1 VPFNLRET
9 VSRLDQEIAALRQL
23 AATGDGL
30 LLEVA
35 RVARKMIGARYA
47 AIHVVENGR
56 VEDIVQDGLTDAE
69 AAAMSRLPTTVGLF
83 ALVAAS
89 EAPIRIRDARG
100 HPMAI
105 GVPADHPSIRS
116 LLAVPMIA
124 GSERYGYL
132 YLGNKVGNDE
142 FTAIDEQLAEM
153 FAIHGAIA
161 IRDARQRA
169 ARVVAE
175 GQQARMASALAQ
187 SSDGVFILDPDT
199 TVAYANEAGSAMYGH
214 AATDLLGRML
224 TVIDSGIQGAA
235 FFADLYGNARA
246 GHAWTGAVINRH
258 RDGTLVHAE
267 VSITP
272 MLDAG
277 GALTGIIESHRDVTA
292 RVAAERERERLV
304 SAIEQAPDPIWILEP
319 DGTVAYVNAAVTR
332 LYGYAPAELV
342 GGQPSILDGGVESPA
357 FWVDM
362 WAKVRNG
369 RPWSGTVMNRTKGGT
384 LVQIESTISP
394 VIDAERHVS
403 AIIAADRDVTRER
416 ALESDL
422 ERLARERDSIEAALH
437 GIDPSA
443 APEEI
448 AAAACAEIVRL
459 SDVGSAAVFDLTP
472 GAEMVLGLAGR
483 MSTEMRAGEPIP
495 ELVAATLRDRS
506 APGPWIHDVRAD
518 PIASQARVSAKR
530 TGLQTVAYA
539 PFSSPNGTFG
549 IIGIGNHDPKTA
561 GRFVERLSALTMFGS
576 ILGAMLGPGLDRRH
590 RGSKAQA
597 QVRRT
602 LERSAFT
609 PHFQPIVELGG
620 GKVVGYEALTRFTA
634 EQDPTQAFAAAARAG
649 LGVDLE
655 AATLA
660 AALEVADALP
670 PDAYLSLNASP
681 AFINSGKLA
690 ELLVGQARRLVL
702 EITEHVAIADYPAIR
717 RSIELLGPNIRL
729 AVDDAG
735 AGFASFRHILE
746 LAPDFVKLD
755 IGLVRGID
763 ADPARQALAAG
774 MVFFATERKLVLI
787 AEGIETREE
796 LQTLR
801 HLGVQLGQGYLLGR
815 PQAMTSPRRRRK
827 SRPTEAPTALIRGH
841 RRAG

>member
-1 VPFNLRET
+1 VARRAATAVASET
-9 VSRLDQEIAALRQL
+9 VVRLEQEIAALRHL
-23 AATGDGL
+23 AAAGDDL
-30 LLEVA
+30 LPEIV
-35 RVARKMIGARYA
+35 RVARKLVGARYA
-47 AIHVVENGR
+47 AIHVVAKGR
-56 VEDIVQDGLTDAE
+56 IEAIVQDGLTEAE
-69 AAAMSRLPTTVGLF
+69 VAAIGRLPTGVGLF
-83 ALVAAS
+83 KAALAADG
-89 EAPIRIRDARG
+89 PIRIRDARV
-100 HPMAI
+100 HQQAV
-105 GVPADHPSIRS
+105 GVPADHPAIRS

-124 GSERYGYL
+124 GSERYGHL
-132 YLGNKVGNDE
+132 YLGDKIGHDE
-142 FTAIDEQLAEM
+142 FTVLDERLAEM

-161 IRDARQRA
+161 IRDTRQRA

-187 SSDGVFILDPDT
+187 SSDGVFILNPDT

-214 AATDLLGRML
+214 AAEDLVGQML
-224 TVIDSGIQGAA
+224 TVIDSGIQGAP
-235 FFADLYGNARA
+235 FFADVYGNARA
-246 GHAWTGAVINRH
+246 GRAWTGGVINRH

-272 MLDAG
+272 MLDASG
-277 GALTGIIESHRDVTA
+277 SLTGIIESHRDVTA
-292 RVAAERERERLV
+292 RLAAERERERLV

-342 GGQPSILDGGVESPA
+342 GGKPSIVDGGVESPA
-357 FWVDM
+357 FWADM
-362 WAKVRNG
+362 WAKVRSG
-369 RPWSGTVMNRTKGGT
+369 RPWSGTVMNRTKGGA

-394 VIDAERHVS
+394 VVDAKRDVS

-422 ERLARERDSIEAALH
+422 ERLARERDSIEAALQ

-472 GAEMVLGLAGR
+472 GAEIVLGLAGR

-495 ELVAATLRDRS
+495 ELVAATLRERS
-506 APGPWIHDVRAD
+506 TPGPWIHDVRTD
-518 PIASQARVSAKR
+518 PIASQARVSARK

-539 PFSSPNGTFG
+539 PFSSPHGTFG
-549 IIGIGNHDPKTA
+549 IIGIGNHDPSTA

-597 QVRRT
+597 RVRAN

-620 GKVVGYEALTRFTA
+620 GKVVGYEALTRFAA
-634 EQDPTQAFAAAARAG
+634 EQNPAQAFAAAERAG

-655 AATLA
+655 LVTLA
-660 AALEVADALP
+660 AALQAAEALP

-681 AFINSGKLA
+681 AFISSGKLA
-690 ELLVGQARRLVL
+690 QVLAGQARRIVL

-774 MVFFATERKLVLI
+774 MVFFAAERKLLLI

-801 HLGVQLGQGYLLGR
+801 NLGVQLGQGYLLGI
-815 PQAMTSPRRRRK
+815 PKAMAGPRRRR
-827 SRPTEAPTALIRGH
+827 RPESPPTGVATPF
-841 RRAG
+841 